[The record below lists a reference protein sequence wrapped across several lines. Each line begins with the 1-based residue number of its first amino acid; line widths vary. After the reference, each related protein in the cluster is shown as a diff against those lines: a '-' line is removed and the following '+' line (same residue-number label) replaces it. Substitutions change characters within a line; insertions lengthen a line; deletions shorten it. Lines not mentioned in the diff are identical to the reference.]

1 MFQKVSYDIGPIAK
15 DVVWDG
21 VLVEGS
27 NWAYVNK
34 LDAKNKMRD
43 TYENYHLAKSKS
55 GKLKTWVLEN
65 FKSETLSKHLLSLF
79 LEEDSKDEADI
90 NKWLT
95 ELLENP

>member
-34 LDAKNKMRD
+34 LDAKNKMRN

-65 FKSETLSKHLLSLF
+65 FKSKTLSERLISLV
-79 LEEDSKDEADI
+79 EEE
-90 NKWLT
+90 
-95 ELLENP
+95 ENDDYIVL